1 MKASD
6 CRLFR
11 EIPFRGRIFGEFPI
25 TLEHTDKGIIAT
37 CDELNAVVSVAAEE
51 EVLANLRQAIDALLK
66 THGEEIGRR

>member
-1 MKASD
+1 
-6 CRLFR
+6 
-11 EIPFRGRIFGEFPI
+11 
-25 TLEHTDKGIIAT
+25 LEHTDKGIIAT